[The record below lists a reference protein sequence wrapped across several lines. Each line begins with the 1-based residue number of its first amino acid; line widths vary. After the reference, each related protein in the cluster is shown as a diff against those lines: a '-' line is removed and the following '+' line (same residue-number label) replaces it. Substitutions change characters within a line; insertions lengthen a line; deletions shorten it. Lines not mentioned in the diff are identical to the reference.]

1 MRSPTE
7 TAGARALFFKL
18 GGALFALEGAH
29 ARQVVSVPNVTP
41 VPRTPRELLGLFT
54 SGGALLPLI
63 DPRPLLGLTEGDK
76 HGPLAHDPVA
86 YNLAVLAQAGPHT
99 LALSVDEVA
108 GFATLERGAM
118 LPLSRDLP
126 EAFHRYGLGRW
137 VYEGQDVVV
146 LNILKVAERLSETLA
161 AA

>member
-1 MRSPTE
+1 MQSPTE
-7 TAGARALFFKL
+7 TAAARALFFRL
-18 GGALFALEGAH
+18 GGVLFALEGAH
-29 ARQVVSVPNVTP
+29 ARQVVTVPSVTP

-54 SGGALLPLI
+54 SGGALLPLV
-63 DPRPLLGLTEGDK
+63 DPRPLLGLAEGD
-76 HGPLAHDPVA
+76 GPFAPDPGA
-86 YNLAVLAQAGPHT
+86 YDLAVLAQAGPHT

-118 LPLSRDLP
+118 LPLNGDLP

-146 LNILKVAERLSETLA
+146 LNILKIAERLSETLA